1 MSCQRPAGAASP
13 RPQPWVPIA
22 AFGVALLLQL
32 AVLFAGPS
40 NTGTAILLAGMG
52 AALVLA
58 GLAHPAVAVSLLL
71 ITSFLRLAQPAS
83 ALPVDAF
90 VLAFGGVLA
99 SAALAIL
106 RRVNQLPR
114 LGAVETAMVLYLAWN
129 IGSAIAPHTL
139 SATVPLT
146 AEELPVWRFILTGTM
161 IPFALYFVGRFVLN
175 TDQAVRRV
183 LWLVLGLTGYSA
195 GVSILQFHGPAALV
209 WPRYIV
215 EAPNWENRAVGVFNQ
230 PVVNG
235 LVLIIG
241 FVIAL
246 HLASRSGGARWPPL
260 VAYAIAT
267 SSAYAIY
274 LTHTR
279 AIWLSFLV
287 VLVAGAVLARGWR
300 TGFLAPLL
308 AATLAVV
315 ANWSAFTSQDREAGG
330 VASAGEIEDRL
341 NGIATSV
348 WAVQEKPIAGWGIGR
363 FAPVNTYYHQQWS
376 QEVSWER
383 GYGISSHLNEL
394 GIATELGLVGL
405 ALWLT
410 VLVLVGRRL
419 VRAVRLLPEHTAA
432 SGIALAAL
440 FAFAVWVTTGATVDL
455 RFFEFPNALVML
467 LAGIATTYAE
477 RLPDTPAP
485 APMVVLPDRPRSR
498 RLLAGADSSATD
510 TITKELTR

>member
-1 MSCQRPAGAASP
+1 MTASSAHIGVLRPAGAASP
-13 RPQPWVPIA
+13 RTQPWVPIA

-32 AVLFAGPS
+32 AVLLAGPS

-58 GLAHPAVAVSLLL
+58 GLAHPAAAVSLLL

-99 SAALAIL
+99 SAALAVL
-106 RRVNQLPR
+106 RRVHQLPR

-129 IGSAIAPHTL
+129 IGSVIAPHTL

-146 AEELPVWRFILTGTM
+146 AEELPVWRFVLTGTM
-161 IPFALYFVGRFVLN
+161 IPFALYCVGRFVLN

-183 LWLVLGLTGYSA
+183 LWLVLGLAGYSA
-195 GVSILQFHGPAALV
+195 GVSMLQFHGPAALV
-209 WPRYIV
+209 WPRYIL

-246 HLASRSGGARWPPL
+246 HLASRSGGTRWPAL
-260 VAYAIAT
+260 VAYAVAA

-287 VLVAGAVLARGWR
+287 VLVAGAMLARGWR
-300 TGFLAPLL
+300 TGFIAPLL
-308 AATLAVV
+308 TAMLAVA

-330 VASAGEIEDRL
+330 VASTGEIEDRL

-348 WAVQEKPIAGWGIGR
+348 WAIQEKPIAGWGIGR

-405 ALWLT
+405 ALWLA

-419 VRAVRLLPEHTAA
+419 VRAVRLLPEHTVAR
-432 SGIALAAL
+432 GMALTAL
-440 FAFAVWVTTGATVDL
+440 FAFAVWVTTGVTVDL

-467 LAGIATTYAE
+467 LAGLAITYAE

-485 APMVVLPDRPRSR
+485 TGRHGQLRDRPNHYGS
-498 RLLAGADSSATD
+498 
-510 TITKELTR
+510 